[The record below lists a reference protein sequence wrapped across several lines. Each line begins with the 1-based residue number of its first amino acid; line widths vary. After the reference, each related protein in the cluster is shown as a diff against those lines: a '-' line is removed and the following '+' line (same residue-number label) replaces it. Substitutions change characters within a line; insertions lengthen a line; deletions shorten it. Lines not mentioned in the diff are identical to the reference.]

1 MSIKMSAN
9 INYDGIIA
17 ILEKSFNTPGEEE
30 MERLLTELIE
40 NDIPIIVQ
48 DSEGIAINKV
58 ILKDGRLSF
67 EVPG

>member
-17 ILEKSFNTPGEEE
+17 ILEKRFNTPAEEE
-30 MERLLTELIE
+30 MERILTELIE

-58 ILKDGRLSF
+58 ILKDCRLSF